1 MKFLLPWLFFVLG
14 LSGRSH
20 AESSEENRQ
29 DRDIEVQGHA
39 GFSGIGVSVG
49 IYLPNDCRVDLKW
62 SRGDAAFMGF
72 DEHSFKT
79 EFQAFTA
86 NSLYYGFGLHH
97 RKVRWD
103 QSYSSVTTYADQILE
118 KSSTR
123 SNGIYFVVGNEWTM
137 KNFVI
142 GGEWF
147 GISQSVLRQTDNT
160 YKATASEIQKSRS
173 KRNMDEAMSMP
184 ALIRPSLIIG
194 FSF

>member
-14 LSGRSH
+14 LAGRSH
-20 AESSEENRQ
+20 AESSEENR
-29 DRDIEVQGHA
+29 RARHIEVQGHG

-49 IYLPNDCRVDLKW
+49 IYLTDDCRLDLKW

-72 DEHSFKT
+72 DEHSFKA
-79 EFQAFTA
+79 EFQSFTA

-97 RKVRWD
+97 RKVRWN
-103 QSYSSVTTYADQILE
+103 QSYSSVTTYADSVLE
-118 KSSTR
+118 RSSTR
-123 SNGIYFVVGNEWTM
+123 SNGVYFVVGNEWTM

-147 GISQSVLRQTDNT
+147 GVSQPFLRQTDNA
-160 YKATASEIQKSRS
+160 YKAIATETEKNRS
-173 KRNMDEAMSMP
+173 KRNMDDAMSMP
-184 ALIRPSLIIG
+184 ALIGPSLIIG